1 MKALFE
7 WMQNVKRD
15 ERPLKIH
22 ARGHEVEP
30 EDLPGKFQ
38 SPQLKANA
46 RSPLSALFGDLPSLD
61 ELERRYLIHVL
72 EPPRTTAPGPLRFM
86 GIDRQFS
93 TSSESYFKNQ
103 KALVPSSPTW
113 NIG

>member
-22 ARGHEVEP
+22 AWGHEVEP

-72 EPPRTTAPGPLRFM
+72 EASQGNSTRAAEIM
-86 GIDRQFS
+86 AIDRR
-93 TSSESYFKNQ
+93 TLYRMIERYKIEGE
-103 KALVPSSPTW
+103 AE
-113 NIG
+113 